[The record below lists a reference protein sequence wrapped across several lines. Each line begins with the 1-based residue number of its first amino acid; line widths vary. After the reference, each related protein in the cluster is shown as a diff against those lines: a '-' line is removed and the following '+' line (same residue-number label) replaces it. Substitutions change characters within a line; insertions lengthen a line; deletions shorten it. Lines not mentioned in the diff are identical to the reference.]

1 MRLALITLAT
11 ILLAGPA
18 FAGDDTS
25 VTIEFIWGIGGTT
38 THKGLAIRAGKDNA
52 EVHIAHWFGPRS
64 NTALGVGLT
73 ARTEGDNQHNNRDL
87 HVSGTVGL
95 SYVFQT
101 NSVLSNHFQ
110 PYLRLAGGIDLELD
124 GDAEIELSY
133 SRYGF
138 AVAEQFG
145 GIGLRFNDRDE
156 PQKLEG
162 NAHKPENP
170 GGDDDC
176 TEDCDG
182 GDDGGDDCTE
192 DCDGGDDGGDDCTE
206 DCDGGD
212 DGDDGNNGHGNDDD
226 GCDES
231 NPGNG
236 DSCGNDA
243 DDDGNNGHGNDDD
256 GDDGSNPGNGGHS
269 DDDDDGNNGHG
280 NDEDGCDESNPGNG
294 GGPPSCRD

>member
-192 DCDGGDDGGDDCTE
+192 DCDGGDDG
-206 DCDGGD
+206 
-212 DGDDGNNGHGNDDD
+212 DDGNNGHGNDDD

>member
-1 MRLALITLAT
+1 MRLVLITLAT

-192 DCDGGDDGGDDCTE
+192 DCDGGDDG
-206 DCDGGD
+206 
-212 DGDDGNNGHGNDDD
+212 DDGNNGHGNDDD